1 MKTSTNPSFKKVVN
15 KCKRKNNLANNKLHW
30 FSSKL
35 SIYLSYFLIRIG
47 VSADQATILFFL
59 TGLTG
64 SLLYISVSPLITFLG
79 YILWRLHVL
88 IDMSDGDIARFN
100 SSFSIRGAYWD
111 AVIHSVLNPL
121 YYIFICFSFYLQF
134 DNNLFIII
142 GSLIGLSSS
151 VLMAVKNNYFKAM
164 LYNGIDLNKK
174 GSTSDLKINS
184 VIGNIK
190 LKLIYVLSEVL
201 SIEGFVFLTVF
212 VRIINL
218 ELYAFILVSLYFTS
232 NILISFIK
240 FYQLSYTGKTFS
252 KS

>member
-1 MKTSTNPSFKKVVN
+1 
-15 KCKRKNNLANNKLHW
+15 
-30 FSSKL
+30 
-35 SIYLSYFLIRIG
+35 
-47 VSADQATILFFL
+47 
-59 TGLTG
+59 
-64 SLLYISVSPLITFLG
+64 
-79 YILWRLHVL
+79 
-88 IDMSDGDIARFN
+88 
-100 SSFSIRGAYWD
+100 
-111 AVIHSVLNPL
+111 
-121 YYIFICFSFYLQF
+121 
-134 DNNLFIII
+134 
-142 GSLIGLSSS
+142 
-151 VLMAVKNNYFKAM
+151 M